1 MTGSPGDNSGEKKPV
16 PPCSPSRRPRHRSRS
31 INSHSRTQNAGGR
44 VIERVVERPSVN
56 VAWPMLTRT
65 NYREWALVM
74 EVNYQTLGV
83 WEIVQHGLDDNYDQ
97 VEYHDDRQAMAS
109 LLRSV
114 PSDLLS
120 TLDAKTTMK
129 QAWDAV
135 KNL

>member
-1 MTGSPGDNSGEKKPV
+1 
-16 PPCSPSRRPRHRSRS
+16 
-31 INSHSRTQNAGGR
+31 
-44 VIERVVERPSVN
+44 
-56 VAWPMLTRT
+56 MLTRT